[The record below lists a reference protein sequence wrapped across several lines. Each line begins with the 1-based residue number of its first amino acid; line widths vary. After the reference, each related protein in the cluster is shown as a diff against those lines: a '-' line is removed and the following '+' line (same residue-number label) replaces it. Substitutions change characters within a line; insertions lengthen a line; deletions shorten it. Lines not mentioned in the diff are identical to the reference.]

1 MHLFLFSPANRPAGT
16 LVCMNFKRHETD
28 EYYDIVALRH
38 TMQAVQGLGGGV
50 HMQTHFASERAH
62 VQQLQAHRSHR
73 CHQNSGVQQ
82 CCSPLTYTSARLIVV
97 SAWNHFIIT
106 DVTRSPTSL
115 RSVLSDVPPLSSG
128 PGPRGAHQ
136 TGTMGR
142 VGRVLGC
149 RHQSRSSCLYSLQS
163 PLLGYMPQL
172 MPDLMKHTFFFAR
185 SIKGC
190 MTRTIP
196 PLFN

>member
-106 DVTRSPTSL
+106 DHRCHT
-115 RSVLSDVPPLSSG
+115 
-128 PGPRGAHQ
+128 Q
-136 TGTMGR
+136 
-142 VGRVLGC
+142 
-149 RHQSRSSCLYSLQS
+149 
-163 PLLGYMPQL
+163 
-172 MPDLMKHTFFFAR
+172 PDLSFFRAF
-185 SIKGC
+185 GC
-190 MTRTIP
+190 ATVVIEAGTSWSTP
-196 PLFN
+196 NWHHWESWACTWVSAPVTVVVPL